1 MRGIVA
7 TGIALEEVFVFLLTW
22 AVGILLLLVLL
33 YFVSRHNLWFRRYG
47 MTLFM
52 VFLVLG
58 FTVYFWGYFWGCEGD
73 KGSMLHAVGNL
84 FLALFSAGRIF
95 VVELD
100 IGTTQAAEFNEL
112 YRAVYG
118 VVMFAAMLL
127 LVVTVLA
134 NVGGG
139 IIGRIRLMFL
149 RTLGSRHNV
158 YLIYGSSD
166 EAVHM
171 VKDIYR
177 KDRGSTVLLLSGR
190 DETAD
195 EEERKCIENEAFRY
209 GAFKVSFTDDKR
221 QPFVLR
227 IAKRCQKNT
236 YVLCMSKERWKN
248 VRLLREICTGD
259 PACAQERLHF
269 YVLHE
274 SEKSSQIAD
283 QSWFKGWDVHWA
295 DPEQMTARQVMAMPE
310 FLEICPEDWIRDG
323 RADETLRLAVIGYS
337 RAAEEL
343 CRYLVTGVQTTGM
356 RVQIHMFGKDLK
368 QEMAYFQAANPGLS
382 AVADLQLREEEPGS
396 HEFYQFFGGET
407 ELPQGIFCTGP
418 DTEENAK
425 VALRLAAL
433 ARRSKRNSRIFA
445 LGRSVCE
452 DKDVLCAAG
461 IVAFGCMEQ
470 IYSYDIL
477 IGEELDAM
485 AKAVHR
491 YYKKFYGEEAELES
505 LWKQAGLYEK
515 LSSRALAV
523 HIPWKLRCAGFE
535 VTCGPASGAFSRA
548 LEENPRLQENL
559 SRGEHSRWEASL
571 FCDGWQSAAPEE
583 LPQGR
588 NKDPETK
595 RHACLVPWEELPEVS
610 AYYGT
615 DYQYLDTHLVKAL
628 EDILDDAGYSVR
640 GREKFGSKLPNL
652 P

>member
-73 KGSMLHAVGNL
+73 KGNL

-209 GAFKVSFTDDKR
+209 GA
-221 QPFVLR
+221 LR
-227 IAKRCQKNT
+227 
-236 YVLCMSKERWKN
+236 YPL
-248 VRLLREICTGD
+248 
-259 PACAQERLHF
+259 
-269 YVLHE
+269 
-274 SEKSSQIAD
+274 
-283 QSWFKGWDVHWA
+283 
-295 DPEQMTARQVMAMPE
+295 
-310 FLEICPEDWIRDG
+310 
-323 RADETLRLAVIGYS
+323 
-337 RAAEEL
+337 
-343 CRYLVTGVQTTGM
+343 QTTKGSPLCCGLQNGAKKT
-356 RVQIHMFGKDLK
+356 RMF
-368 QEMAYFQAANPGLS
+368 
-382 AVADLQLREEEPGS
+382 
-396 HEFYQFFGGET
+396 
-407 ELPQGIFCTGP
+407 
-418 DTEENAK
+418 
-425 VALRLAAL
+425 
-433 ARRSKRNSRIFA
+433 
-445 LGRSVCE
+445 SV
-452 DKDVLCAAG
+452 
-461 IVAFGCMEQ
+461 
-470 IYSYDIL
+470 
-477 IGEELDAM
+477 
-485 AKAVHR
+485 
-491 YYKKFYGEEAELES
+491 
-505 LWKQAGLYEK
+505 
-515 LSSRALAV
+515 
-523 HIPWKLRCAGFE
+523 
-535 VTCGPASGAFSRA
+535 
-548 LEENPRLQENL
+548 
-559 SRGEHSRWEASL
+559 
-571 FCDGWQSAAPEE
+571 
-583 LPQGR
+583 
-588 NKDPETK
+588 
-595 RHACLVPWEELPEVS
+595 
-610 AYYGT
+610 
-615 DYQYLDTHLVKAL
+615 
-628 EDILDDAGYSVR
+628 
-640 GREKFGSKLPNL
+640 
-652 P
+652 